1 MYPDEAK
8 QMEGYTEN
16 IGALLKR
23 ELGIDS
29 ITTIDR
35 NAENARN
42 YNIYVVGMTD
52 YIENKCGLRRKL
64 IYYDAALS

>member
-35 NAENARN
+35 NTENARN
-42 YNIYVVGMTD
+42 YNIDAVGMTD
-52 YIENKCGLRRKL
+52 YIENKCGWRPNV
-64 IYYDAALS
+64 IYYDVALS